1 MRIGFTGAHGTGKST
16 LLREMFTWKEL
27 NGHCFVSG
35 LTRYQARTNGLK
47 LNQQGNFEGQKAL
60 VKAMS
65 WHLKTIPNLVVDRT
79 LLDIYAYTVY
89 HRDKGKLNSREL
101 NYIRN
106 RARQYQHLFDVVFYI
121 RPEFEVKGDEVRNA
135 DPGFALEVAAIIENA
150 ITLEPLGTSQF
161 VLLSGTV
168 KQRLA
173 TVKEWL
179 HENNV

>member
-35 LTRYQARTNGLK
+35 LTRHQAKTKGLK
-47 LNQQGNFEGQKAL
+47 LNQHGNFEGQKEL

-79 LLDIYAYTVY
+79 LLDIFAYTVH
-89 HRDKGKLNSREL
+89 HRDKGGLNSREL

-106 RARQYQHLFDVVFYI
+106 RARQYQHMFDVVFYI
-121 RPEFEVKGDEVRNA
+121 RPEFEIKGDDVRSA
-135 DPGFALEVAAIIENA
+135 DPGFAIEVAAIIEHA
-150 ITLEPLGTSQF
+150 VTLEPLGTREI
-161 VLLSGTV
+161 VVVSGTV
-168 KQRLA
+168 KERL
-173 TVKEWL
+173 TTIKKWL
-179 HENNV
+179 HEHNI